1 MGPAADKIFAIIVLG
16 GLAVWVLWGWWAWMR
31 SRPLILNVRVVF
43 SLVGFSLASLSAGL
57 EIGSGTYAHGF
68 ALNYLTLLRIY
79 IFGFWSAL
87 LGLVCSLIGVASRSP
102 LRFKAPALSL
112 VLVLLWM
119 AHAMGG

>member
-1 MGPAADKIFAIIVLG
+1 MGPVADKIFVIIVLG
-16 GLAVWVLWGWWAWMR
+16 GLAVWVLWGWWAWIR

-57 EIGSGTYAHGF
+57 EIGSGTHGVAF
-68 ALNYLTLLRIY
+68 NYLTLLRIY
-79 IFGFWSAL
+79 IFGFWPAL

-102 LRFKAPALSL
+102 LRFTAPALSL

-119 AHAMGG
+119 AHAIGG